1 MEELFTQEGYNLI
14 GAALEVYNQMGSG
27 FLEEVYQECLV
38 IELKL
43 RGIVYESKP
52 QLTIFYKNNK
62 LDKYYQPDLYVYN
75 GIIVELKAIKHLGD
89 NEIAQILNYLKGSE
103 KRAGY
108 LINYGCPAELERKRI
123 IL

>member
-1 MEELFTQEGYNLI
+1 MKEIFKQEGYNLI
-14 GAALEVYNQMGSG
+14 GAAMEVYNQMGSG
-27 FLEEVYQECLV
+27 FLEEIYQECLE

-52 QLTIFYKNNK
+52 KLVIFYKKNRLN
-62 LDKYYQPDLYVYN
+62 KYYQPDLYVYN

-103 KRAGY
+103 KRVGY
-108 LINYGCPAELERKRI
+108 LINYGCPTELEWKRF

>member
-1 MEELFTQEGYNLI
+1 MKEIFKQEGYNLI
-14 GAALEVYNQMGSG
+14 GAAMEVYNQLGSG
-27 FLEEVYQECLV
+27 FLEEIYQECLE

-52 QLTIFYKNNK
+52 KLTIFYKKNK
-62 LDKYYQPDLYVYN
+62 LNKYYQPDLYVYN

-103 KRAGY
+103 KRVGY
-108 LINYGCPAELERKRI
+108 LINYGCPTELEWKRF